1 MDGVIDRV
9 LMVWFGG
16 YVMSVIIGVIKA
28 VVRLM
33 VSCDVCIL
41 RMVVMVREG
50 NMLNMVVFVR
60 ITPTIM
66 SGEVNRILVAVVVSV
81 RVMTLLI
88 LVACLDLQRM
98 ISVVAV
104 VISVMRLVMSL
115 VVIIV
120 SVRIVM
126 TSVTNLACQMI
137 KALSVNAMA

>member
-33 VSCDVCIL
+33 VSCNVCIF

-88 LVACLDLQRM
+88 LVACL
-98 ISVVAV
+98 
-104 VISVMRLVMSL
+104 
-115 VVIIV
+115 
-120 SVRIVM
+120 
-126 TSVTNLACQMI
+126 NL
-137 KALSVNAMA
+137 

>member
-1 MDGVIDRV
+1 MDGVVDRV

-16 YVMSVIIGVIKA
+16 YVVSVIIGVIKA

-50 NMLNMVVFVR
+50 NMLDMVVFVR

-66 SGEVNRILVAVVVSV
+66 SGEVNRVLMAVVVSV

-88 LVACLDLQRM
+88 LVVCLDL
-98 ISVVAV
+98 
-104 VISVMRLVMSL
+104 
-115 VVIIV
+115 
-120 SVRIVM
+120 
-126 TSVTNLACQMI
+126 
-137 KALSVNAMA
+137 